1 MISPLRFL
9 PASSV
14 NSNFRE
20 ENTRDCTKF
29 VNYITEHLGKQ
40 NVNIVVGHT
49 GDMLAYDYCNTNAN
63 GIKSIYDINRKNQDG
78 SFKPCIHLPVSLCN
92 AGSKSA
98 NIYKIDLLKYNKRLR
113 SARNKKN
120 IIR

>member
-1 MISPLRFL
+1 
-9 PASSV
+9 
-14 NSNFRE
+14 
-20 ENTRDCTKF
+20 
-29 VNYITEHLGKQ
+29 
-40 NVNIVVGHT
+40 VVGHT

-98 NIYKIDLLKYNKRLR
+98 NIYKIDTHISRMSGTDDYRQPKMGFLNSLIIDLNPDGT
-113 SARNKKN
+113 KKN
-120 IIR
+120 VSVLNSYIYNTSGILSQPIPRS